1 MSNTG
6 PKQREVKPANKRG
19 AARLAAVQAL
29 YQMDVGG
36 ASLLETVAE
45 YEAFRLGREID
56 GDTYRD
62 ADPAWFRDIVSG
74 VVRQQKTIDPLI
86 HGALPTDWPL
96 SRLDTTLRAILRAG
110 VFELLQRRDVPIAV
124 IVTEY
129 IDVAKAFYVE
139 DEPRLV
145 NAVLDRIARSQRA
158 DGETKK

>member
-6 PKQREVKPANKRG
+6 PKPRETRPANKRG
-19 AARLAAVQAL
+19 VARLAAVQAL

-36 ASLLETVAE
+36 TPLLETVAE
-45 YEAFRLGREID
+45 YESFRLGREID
-56 GDTYRD
+56 GETYRD

-74 VVRQQKTIDPLI
+74 VVRQQKVIDPLI
-86 HGALPTDWPL
+86 HGALPADWPL

-110 VFELLQRRDVPIAV
+110 VFELLQRRDVPVAV

-129 IDVAKAFYVE
+129 IDVARAFYAE

-145 NAVLDRIARSQRA
+145 NAVLDRIARQER
-158 DGETKK
+158 GEPDSRR